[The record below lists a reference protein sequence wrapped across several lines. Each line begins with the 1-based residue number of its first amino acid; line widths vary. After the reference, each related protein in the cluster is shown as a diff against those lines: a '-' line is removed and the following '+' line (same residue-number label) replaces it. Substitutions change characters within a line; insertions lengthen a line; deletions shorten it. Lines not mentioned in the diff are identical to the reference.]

1 MYLCPMKQLPKLNL
15 IDFDYALP
23 NERIAYTPC
32 QNRADS
38 KLLVWDKQI
47 IADSQYQNITDFI
60 PAHSTLLFNN
70 SKVIA
75 ARILFD
81 KQAVEN
87 DETPSVQNKI
97 NSHQEENTQPNT
109 TGVECVQK
117 GLVVCV
123 GLLVRAVQAHF
134 SSHVVGGAR
143 PV

>member
-1 MYLCPMKQLPKLNL
+1 MKQLPKLNL
-15 IDFDYALP
+15 IDFDYELP

-75 ARILFD
+75 ARILYFGTSAAGD
-81 KQAVEN
+81 DVR
-87 DETPSVQNKI
+87 
-97 NSHQEENTQPNT
+97 
-109 TGVECVQK
+109 
-117 GLVVCV
+117 LVMKVSTV
-123 GLLVRAVQAHF
+123 NLSRIGFNGEAL
-134 SSHVVGGAR
+134 
-143 PV
+143 